1 MKKKIY
7 AKKKKTSYSSK
18 LRHKTRIHEAAAVQ
32 ILLLQE
38 VIHIIYVLSLGHVK
52 TRRLPIVVSV
62 TVANWLLL
70 LGKLET

>member
-1 MKKKIY
+1 M
-7 AKKKKTSYSSK
+7 
-18 LRHKTRIHEAAAVQ
+18 LRHKTHIHEATTV
-32 ILLLQE
+32 LYYYE
-38 VIHIIYVLSLGHVK
+38 RKSFDFIYGLSLGHIK